1 MNIISLAIILSVLA
15 CIQVFGATA
24 EETCSS
30 CFDKSAV
37 TKEAADA
44 AAKVRIIKFVLT
56 LTLIIYVF
64 NLLINNNSFSLLLN
78 Y

>member
-1 MNIISLAIILSVLA
+1 MKIINLAIILSVIA
-15 CIQVFGATA
+15 CIQVFEATA

-44 AAKVRIIKFVLT
+44 AAKVKIIKFAIT
-56 LTLIIYVF
+56 LTLIIYIF
-64 NLLINNNSFSLLLN
+64 
-78 Y
+78 